1 MTLTGKLVLAAVAF
15 AALSGSAMAA
25 DLYVPPAAAPI
36 VAAPSTNWDGPYIG
50 ATIGYDWYQPTDNG
64 FTAGGQIG
72 YNFHIADPIV
82 LGLQANID
90 YANFQNAGPGSN
102 NGAEGAIIARLGYD
116 ADSFLPYVEGG
127 VAFLNANSTTAT
139 GWTVGGGVEFMLA
152 DQISANVEYRYTDYG
167 TNFGSRV
174 TSNAI
179 RVGLNYHF

>member
-1 MTLTGKLVLAAVAF
+1 
-15 AALSGSAMAA
+15 MAA
-25 DLYVPPAAAPI
+25 DLYVPPAAAPAA
-36 VAAPSTNWDGPYIG
+36 AAPATNWDGPYIG
-50 ATIGYDWYQPTDNG
+50 ATIGYDWYQPGNSTSG

-82 LGLQANID
+82 LGIQGNID
-90 YANFQNAGPGSN
+90 YANFQNGGPGSN
-102 NGAEGAIIARLGYD
+102 NGVEGAITGRVGYD
-116 ADSFLPYVEGG
+116 ADSFLPYVEAG

-152 DQISANVEYRYTDYG
+152 DNISANVEYRYTDYG
-167 TNFGSRV
+167 TAFGPDL